1 MVFAAR
7 EVASPRR
14 VWSHQRLLVKLSGC
28 HRERPTWFAPGKRLR
43 RTEARCDRRAL
54 QSKGPAEKRAEEIH
68 TNTLY
73 HVIGLCGLAVSKTP
87 VYLSRLAAGSCNSGQ
102 FESKIHRA
110 GGDRRCWPYCWRTED
125 GIPTDPTSPTMFSLR
140 DWFISTSPR
149 SFARTRGTPLSDR
162 SDATTGSQA
171 SSFKYGSLARV
182 AAPQKLV
189 GGQHKWQYQPE
200 HARQQ
205 QNDQLAS
212 PDVAD
217 TVVVREGA
225 IASLFSFREKIRFGE
240 LTEAE
245 ALEADSILQRLENEL
260 DGASS
265 GGQDA
270 TVLHRASVLEQAARA
285 DQSGLMPKRSKT
297 PRGKELEQAPKAAF
311 SRHVHAADR
320 T

>member
-1 MVFAAR
+1 
-7 EVASPRR
+7 
-14 VWSHQRLLVKLSGC
+14 
-28 HRERPTWFAPGKRLR
+28 
-43 RTEARCDRRAL
+43 
-54 QSKGPAEKRAEEIH
+54 
-68 TNTLY
+68 
-73 HVIGLCGLAVSKTP
+73 
-87 VYLSRLAAGSCNSGQ
+87 
-102 FESKIHRA
+102 
-110 GGDRRCWPYCWRTED
+110 
-125 GIPTDPTSPTMFSLR
+125 MFSLR

-297 PRGKELEQAPKAAF
+297 PHGKELEQAPKAAF